1 MARAARL
8 NVYVT
13 PAGFYDAVVAA
24 PNQKAALAAWGIHAN
39 LFADGQAGPEEDPA
53 WRDKALAS
61 PGEVIRKPRGDAAAL
76 MAQPA
81 PKRSPAKPKAPTAAM
96 VKREP
101 PKAPLP
107 PPPPPPPPPPDRGP
121 LIAAETAL
129 KDERTAAEHALA
141 EIAERRRALEDEAAE
156 ALERWEARE
165 HQLER
170 AVDRERR
177 AFVSSGGTP

>member
-24 PNQKAALAAWGIHAN
+24 PNQKAALAAWGVHAN
-39 LFADGQAGPEEDPA
+39 LFADGQAGTEEDPA
-53 WRDKALAS
+53 WRDQALAS
-61 PGEVIRKPRGDAAAL
+61 PGEVIRKPRGDPAAL

-81 PKRSPAKPKAPTAAM
+81 PKRSPAKPKAPTAAK

-101 PKAPLP
+101 PKA
-107 PPPPPPPPPPDRGP
+107 PPPPPPPPPDRGL

-129 KDERTAAEHALA
+129 ADERTAAEHALA
-141 EIAERRRALEDEAAE
+141 EIAERRRALEDEAVE
-156 ALERWEARE
+156 ALARWEARE

>member
-24 PNQKAALAAWGIHAN
+24 PSQKAALAAWGVHAN

-53 WRDKALAS
+53 WRDQALAS
-61 PGEVIRKPRGDAAAL
+61 PGEVIRKPRGDPAAL

-81 PKRSPAKPKAPTAAM
+81 PKRSPAKPKAPAAAK
-96 VKREP
+96 VQRESPRVP
-101 PKAPLP
+101 PR
-107 PPPPPPPPPPDRGP
+107 PPPPDRGP

-129 KDERTAAEHALA
+129 EDERTAAEHALA

-156 ALERWEARE
+156 ALARWEARE

-170 AVDRERR
+170 AVNR
-177 AFVSSGGTP
+177 AQRAIVSSGGTP